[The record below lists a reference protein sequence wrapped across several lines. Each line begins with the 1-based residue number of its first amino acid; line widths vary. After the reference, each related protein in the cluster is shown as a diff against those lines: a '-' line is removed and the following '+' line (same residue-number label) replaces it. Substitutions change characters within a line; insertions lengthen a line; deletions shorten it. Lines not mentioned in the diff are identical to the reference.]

1 MRQCAPLRYSRFP
14 AGQMACEWS
23 AATVNSEGSKSW
35 GLVGFFNWNLV
46 DAIFGGGANEDTSG
60 LSRVIYA
67 IVGLA
72 GLAAIPLLKTFP
84 KLRQPA
90 GMPTSHR

>member
-1 MRQCAPLRYSRFP
+1 MDNTTRIP
-14 AGQMACEWS
+14 GIMK
-23 AATVNSEGSKSW
+23 AAMLIAIIGALNW

-46 DAIFGGGANEDTSG
+46 DAIFGGGAQEATST

-72 GLAAIPLLKTFP
+72 GLGALPLLARSNNSTTTRAQRMDP
-84 KLRQPA
+84 IPHSR
-90 GMPTSHR
+90 

>member
-1 MRQCAPLRYSRFP
+1 MDNTRIPGILK
-14 AGQMACEWS
+14 
-23 AATVNSEGSKSW
+23 AALVVAIIGAVNW

-46 DAIFGGGANEDTSG
+46 DAIFGGGAQETTST

-72 GLAAIPLLKTFP
+72 GLSALPLLANRDRGSTARAQRMEP
-84 KLRQPA
+84 
-90 GMPTSHR
+90 MPHSR

>member
-1 MRQCAPLRYSRFP
+1 MAQ
-14 AGQMACEWS
+14 AGTHAES
-23 AATVNSEGSKSW
+23 GASKLIKFALVLAIIGAINW

-46 DAIFGGGANEDTSG
+46 DAIFGGGASEETSG

-72 GLAAIPLLKTFP
+72 GLAAIPLLKAVP
-84 KLRQPA
+84 PVGGPGRMQPGA
-90 GMPTSHR
+90 R

>member
-1 MRQCAPLRYSRFP
+1 M
-14 AGQMACEWS
+14 WS
-23 AATVNSEGSKSW
+23 ELSGLTKALLVVAIIGAINW

-46 DAIFGGGANEDTSG
+46 DAIFGGGAREQTSG

-72 GLAAIPLLKTFP
+72 GLGALARLLTSREGRATG
-84 KLRQPA
+84 LRRPVTQ
-90 GMPTSHR
+90 